1 MFPCLRQGTTGIILV
16 PTMVCRCTA
25 ITLIGM
31 EERGM
36 LRPVRHAMSVEQGRL
51 CYGPRLAHEKH
62 RQRDPRPATRGFCRR
77 IPLDSALSRAH

>member
-16 PTMVCRCTA
+16 PTMVCRCSA

-36 LRPVRHAMSVEQGRL
+36 LRPVRHAMSVEQGHL
-51 CYGPRLAHEKH
+51 CYGPPPCAREPSPAGPA
-62 RQRDPRPATRGFCRR
+62 PRNARFLPQN
-77 IPLDSALSRAH
+77 PP